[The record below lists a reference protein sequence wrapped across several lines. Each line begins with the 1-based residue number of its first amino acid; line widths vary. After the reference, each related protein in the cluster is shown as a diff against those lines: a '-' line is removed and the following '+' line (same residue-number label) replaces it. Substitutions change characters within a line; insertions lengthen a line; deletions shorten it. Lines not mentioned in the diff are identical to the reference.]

1 MEEVIE
7 NPDRIE
13 IDTSN
18 AGNVIKPFKFT
29 KDTSKSSLT
38 ILNQSIENIDINEIW
53 NNTTLH
59 ICADGGANRLYEY
72 GGNERSKFIPD
83 FIVGD
88 LDLIT
93 DEVKQYYK
101 EKGTKII
108 PQVSQYASDFM
119 KSMNLILLYFNG
131 IEILDVDEYDGL
143 SKLMD
148 QLGTDL
154 VNINSYIL
162 NGLGGRFD
170 QSIHSINQI
179 HILNQQFPTLKN
191 VFINEQ
197 DIVFMIPKGRNLIS
211 YNSITDFYKG
221 SKFPVIGLLPFS
233 PCTINSWG
241 LKWDVR
247 NWKSSIHGKV
257 SSSNG
262 IVSTNGI
269 IIECDEDLVVN
280 IERS

>member
-13 IDTSN
+13 IEVTDVT
-18 AGNVIKPFKFT
+18 NVIKPFKFT

-38 ILNQSIENIDINEIW
+38 ILNQSIENIDIHEIW

-72 GGNERSKFIPD
+72 GGDKRSEFIPD

-93 DEVKQYYK
+93 DEVKDYYK
-101 EKGTKII
+101 KQGTKII
-108 PQVSQYASDFM
+108 PQLSQYASDFM
-119 KSMNLILLYFNG
+119 KSMSLILLYFNG
-131 IEILDVDEYDGL
+131 VEIVDVDEYDGL
-143 SKLMD
+143 SKLMN
-148 QLGTDL
+148 QLNDKHL

-179 HILNQQFPTLKN
+179 HILNQQYPTLKN

-197 DIVFMIPKGRNLIS
+197 DIVFMIPKGRNLIG
-211 YNSITDFYKG
+211 YNSISDFYKG
-221 SKFPVIGLLPFS
+221 NKFPVIGLLPFS
-233 PCTINSWG
+233 PCIISSWG

-247 NWKSSIHGKV
+247 NWKSSMNGKV

-262 IVSTNGI
+262 IVSTNGV

-280 IERS
+280 IER